1 MFVYKP
7 QIKGKA
13 KKGYG
18 ISMYTQKLLKELTS
32 EIGIS
37 GYEYDFSRTVKKIL
51 DKYCEKTI
59 IEKSGNVK
67 GFLTPFDKTKK
78 TVLLEAHLDR
88 IGLVVSEV
96 LDNGFL
102 KFRTM
107 GGVDERILPAS
118 EVYVLGRE
126 VCFGVIGEIPPHIK
140 GNSDSLNQA
149 PKISDMLIDTG
160 LSTEEVSKK
169 ISVGDPILLRSQ
181 FLELEDGKISS
192 AALDNRAGM
201 TAIFECLELI
211 KGKTAP
217 VNVCVAFTI
226 GEEMGLLGARTL
238 DFELEPDLAVIVD
251 VTHGKTHDSKSLG
264 TFELGTGPIIC
275 RGPNLHYEKTNKI
288 IDLAQK
294 TEIPFDVEV
303 APDNTGTNA
312 WALQTM
318 EMGIPCALVSIPLRY
333 MHTTV
338 ETVCTDDI
346 KNTAR
351 LLSEIVSGGDKIA

>member
-1 MFVYKP
+1 MN
-7 QIKGKA
+7 
-13 KKGYG
+13 
-18 ISMYTQKLLKELTS
+18 TQNLLKELTDG
-32 EIGIS
+32 IGIS
-37 GYEYDFSRTVKKIL
+37 GFESDFSGTVKKIL

-59 IEKSGNVK
+59 VEKSGNVK
-67 GFLTPFDKTKK
+67 GFLNLPDKTKK
-78 TVLLEAHLDR
+78 TILLEAHLDR

-96 LDNGFL
+96 LDGGFL

-140 GNSDSLNQA
+140 GSNESLKNA

-160 LSTEEVSKK
+160 LSSEEVKKK
-169 ISVGDPILLRSQ
+169 ISVGDPILLKSD
-181 FLELEDGKISS
+181 FTKLADGKVSS

-201 TAIFECLELI
+201 ASIFECLEQLKDKKI
-211 KGKTAP
+211 P
-217 VNVCVAFTI
+217 VNVCVAFTT

-238 DFELEPDLAVIVD
+238 GFESEPDLAVVVD
-251 VTHGKTHDSKSLG
+251 VTHGKTHDSQKSG
-264 TFELGTGPIIC
+264 TFELGAGPIIC

-288 IDLAQK
+288 IALAEEK
-294 TEIPFDVEV
+294 KIPFDVEV

-338 ETVCTDDI
+338 ETICIEDI

-351 LLSEIVSGGDKIA
+351 LLSEIVSGGDCIA

>member
-1 MFVYKP
+1 MD
-7 QIKGKA
+7 
-13 KKGYG
+13 
-18 ISMYTQKLLKELTS
+18 TQNLLKKLTDG
-32 EIGIS
+32 IGIS
-37 GYEYDFSRTVKKIL
+37 GFESDFSGTVKKIL

-67 GFLTPFDKTKK
+67 GFLKPLDKTKK
-78 TVLLEAHLDR
+78 SILIEAHLDR

-96 LDNGFL
+96 LDDGFL

-140 GNSDSLNQA
+140 GSSDSLSKA

-160 LSTEEVSKK
+160 LSSEEVKKK
-169 ISVGDPILLRSQ
+169 ILVGDPI
-181 FLELEDGKISS
+181 FLKTEFTELADGKVSS

-201 TAIFECLELI
+201 ASVFECLEQL
-211 KGKTAP
+211 KNKELP
-217 VNVCVAFTI
+217 VNVCVAFTV
-226 GEEMGLLGARTL
+226 GEEMGLLGSRTL
-238 DFELEPDLAVIVD
+238 DFESELDLAVVVD
-251 VTHGKTHDSKSLG
+251 VTHGKTHDSQSLG
-264 TFELGTGPIIC
+264 TFELGTGPVIC

-288 IDLAQK
+288 IALAEEK
-294 TEIPFDVEV
+294 KIPFEVEV

-318 EMGIPCALVSIPLRY
+318 EMGMPCALVSIPLRY

-338 ETVCTDDI
+338 ETICIEDI

-351 LLSEIVSGGDKIA
+351 LLSEIVSGGDGIA

>member
-1 MFVYKP
+1 
-7 QIKGKA
+7 
-13 KKGYG
+13 
-18 ISMYTQKLLKELTS
+18 MYTKNLLKKLTS

-37 GYEYDFSRTVKKIL
+37 GYEYDFSCAVKKIL
-51 DKYCEKTI
+51 DEYCEKTI
-59 IEKSGNVK
+59 VEKSGNVK
-67 GFLTPFDKTKK
+67 GFLAPFDKTKK

-96 LDNGFL
+96 IENGFL
-102 KFRTM
+102 KFRAM

-126 VCFGVIGEIPPHIK
+126 VCYGVIGEVPPHIK
-140 GNSDSLNQA
+140 GSNDSLSQA
-149 PKISDMLIDTG
+149 PKILDMLIDTG
-160 LSTEEVSKK
+160 LSSEETKEK
-169 ISVGDPILLRSQ
+169 ISVGDPILLRAE
-181 FLELEDGKISS
+181 FTELADGKVSS

-201 TAIFECLELI
+201 ASVFECLERI
-211 KGKTAP
+211 KDKELP

-238 DFELEPDLAVIVD
+238 GFENEIDLAVVID
-251 VTHGKTHDSKSLG
+251 VTHGKTHDSQSEG

-288 IDLAQK
+288 IALAEEK
-294 TEIPFDVEV
+294 EIPFEVEV

-338 ETVCTDDI
+338 ETVCIEDI

-351 LLSEIVSGGDKIA
+351 LLSEIVSGGDTVA